1 MISVHEHKHFI
12 DHTIAQQGM
21 FIFFIKDIFTY
32 NIAVYLG
39 KTALSKK
46 TLGNV
51 LIHHVHD
58 YVQTILIL
66 THLNSGPITNYFVN
80 LYY

>member
-46 TLGNV
+46 HWV
-51 LIHHVHD
+51 M
-58 YVQTILIL
+58 Y
-66 THLNSGPITNYFVN
+66 
-80 LYY
+80 